1 MSLSYAATPNPSP
14 VADERRAEILAAP
27 GFGQFMT
34 DHMVRAT
41 WSEGEG

>member
-27 GFGQFMT
+27 GFG
-34 DHMVRAT
+34 
-41 WSEGEG
+41 